1 MLRVSGSGGA
11 PCSRSGRSGTTHLPA
26 ELEATRAR
34 VAELEAPAA
43 AMNGQA
49 AHVPETPSAPPAEGQ
64 TGRSW

>member
-1 MLRVSGSGGA
+1 
-11 PCSRSGRSGTTHLPA
+11 LPA